1 METEAVPTQNE
12 VAQVPKLNDDVAA
25 KVEQAEDGFAP
36 VPEGVYILQLMEDV
50 TVHEGDKAPY
60 WRWQFEVP
68 KEHDGVELERA
79 GRRFWTNT
87 STSDAAYFKLK
98 ETFGAFGV
106 PTNTDTEE
114 LVGRRVKAEI
124 IIKTIQGGQR
134 KGDLGNEIAKLH
146 PIDWATSDEDDHTP
160 ATGKVSTAKAK
171 GGSSEDPL
179 F

>member
-1 METEAVPTQNE
+1 M
-12 VAQVPKLNDDVAA
+12 PKLKDDVAT
-25 KVEQAEDGFAP
+25 KVDQAEDGFAP
-36 VPEGVYILQLMEDV
+36 VEEGVYILQLMEDV

-68 KEHDGVELERA
+68 KEHEGTELANA

-87 STSDAAYFKLK
+87 STSEAAFFKLK

-134 KGDLGNEIAKLH
+134 KGELGNEIAKLH
-146 PIDWATSDEDDHTP
+146 PIDWATGDNDAD
-160 ATGKVSTAKAK
+160 TAKSSNPKLAK
-171 GGSSEDPL
+171 GKGGDNSDPL